1 MISCKK
7 NKILATIMTFCILL
21 NLCKFSYADDFVA
34 AGQSKR
40 NQIIYLLEICDLNNL
55 NKNVTRAEFAKMV
68 IVASKYKNLVYEDDI
83 SATFADVDINN
94 EYRNYIKCAVDKKL
108 MYSYLNG
115 VFRPNEDVIYKDVI
129 RAVLSLLGYEN
140 SDFAG
145 NQSNG
150 RLIKFIELEL
160 SKNVN
165 RTIDDKLTKQEIIN
179 ILYNLMKT
187 NPKGS
192 NSIYGRDFNLS
203 IASNNELDGSNIIT
217 LNFTGPILLRSRES
231 LSDIIPFSLS
241 KASFYLNNI
250 QTSSM
255 NVNTAIVQNGY
266 AILYYNDKNMAVQV
280 FTEGKSANV
289 ESSATSLAVLRG
301 YVEKINMNA
310 GIYQVPLSVEI
321 DGDLY
326 YLESSMA
333 QLALSNKGHIKKND
347 EVVFIF
353 NKSIEFGGIPSQNS
367 YTIAS
372 VSVLRRTASGITSST
387 YEREVSK
394 TTGDILY
401 KCISGI
407 FLVNEGKD
415 KTHFGND

>member
-7 NKILATIMTFCILL
+7 NKILATIMTFCILI
-21 NLCKFSYADDFVA
+21 NLCHISFADDFVA

-55 NKNVTRAEFAKMV
+55 NKNVTRAEFAKMAV
-68 IVASKYKNLVYEDDI
+68 IASKYKNLVYEDDI
-83 SATFADVDINN
+83 SASFTDVDNNN
-94 EYRNYIKCAVDKKL
+94 EYRNYIKCAVDKKF

-115 VFRPNEDVIYKDVI
+115 VFKPDEYIVYKDVV
-129 RAVLSLLGYEN
+129 RAILALLGYEN

-150 RLIKFIELEL
+150 RLLKFTELEL

-165 RTIDDKLTKQEIIN
+165 KTIDDILSKQEIIN
-179 ILYNLMKT
+179 IFYNLMKT

-192 NSIYGRDFNLS
+192 NSIYGRNFNLTL
-203 IASNNELDGSNIIT
+203 ANNNELDGSNIIT
-217 LNFTGPILLRSRES
+217 LSFTGPIFIRNSENLE
-231 LSDIIPFSLS
+231 DIVPFPLT
-241 KASFYLNNI
+241 KASYYLNNI

-266 AILYYNDKNMAVQV
+266 AIIYYNDKNYAVQV

-333 QLALSNKGHIKKND
+333 QLALSNKGQIKKND

-353 NKSIEFGGIPSQNS
+353 NKSVEFGGIPSQNS

-372 VSVLRRTASGITSST
+372 VSVLKRTASGITSST

-407 FLVNEGKD
+407 FLVNEGKERS
-415 KTHFGND
+415 HFGND